1 MEFFD
6 KSLSA
11 STFVQIASRLIFAY
25 DGTMSQQPH
34 NRYPWPPRIQA
45 AGVSTLEE
53 ALFCHKVGVDA
64 IGFTLGLPDGPHDGL
79 TPEKAGAI
87 AADLPPGVLPVVITY
102 VDRANAACELAIIT
116 KSEAIQFHGGISEKD
131 LVNFRRN
138 CPDVRT
144 IGRVT
149 VVGQESIEEA
159 ASFKQPLWD
168 AIILDSL
175 DPRTGR
181 KGATGL
187 THDWSLSTEIVR
199 IASVPVILAGG
210 LNPENVAEAI
220 RKVQPHGVD
229 AHTGLEDGN
238 GTRSFDKIKAFAEAA
253 LDAFES
259 LSP

>member
-1 MEFFD
+1 
-6 KSLSA
+6 
-11 STFVQIASRLIFAY
+11 
-25 DGTMSQQPH
+25 MSQQPH
-34 NRYPWPPRIQA
+34 NRYRWPPKIQV

-53 ALFCHKVGVDA
+53 ALLCKSVGVDA

-87 AADLPPGVLPVVITY
+87 IRKLPTGLLPVLITY
-102 VDRANAACELAIIT
+102 VNRADSASELAIIT
-116 KSEAIQFHGGISEKD
+116 KSEAIQFHGGISEKE
-131 LVNFRRN
+131 LVHFRRI
-138 CPDVRT
+138 CPIVRT

-187 THDWSLSTEIVR
+187 THDWSLSAEIVR

-210 LNPENVAEAI
+210 LNPENVAAAI

-229 AHTGLEDGN
+229 AHTGLEDSN
-238 GTRSFDKIKAFAEAA
+238 GTRSFDKIKTFAKAA
-253 LDAFES
+253 MEAFEK
-259 LSP
+259 LNL

>member
-1 MEFFD
+1 
-6 KSLSA
+6 
-11 STFVQIASRLIFAY
+11 
-25 DGTMSQQPH
+25 MSQQPH
-34 NRYPWPPRIQA
+34 RAYPWPPRIQV

-53 ALFCHKVGVDA
+53 ALFCKRVGVDT

-87 AADLPPGVLPVVITY
+87 IDKLPTGLLPVVITY
-102 VDRANAACELAIIT
+102 VNRADAACELVAI
-116 KSEAIQFHGGISEKD
+116 SQSAAIQFHGGISDKE
-131 LVNFRRN
+131 LVHFRRI
-138 CPDVRT
+138 CPNVRT

-159 ASFKQPLWD
+159 ASFKQPLWE

-187 THDWSLSTEIVR
+187 THDWSLSARIVR
-199 IASVPVILAGG
+199 VASVPVILAGG
-210 LNPENVAEAI
+210 LNPDNVAEAI

-229 AHTGLEDGN
+229 AHTGLEDSN
-238 GTRSFDKIKAFAEAA
+238 GTRSFDKIKAFAKAA
-253 LDAFES
+253 MEAFEKVN
-259 LSP
+259 P